1 MHFSRQ
7 LDPFTHTIRACGPGE
22 VTVILPYQARPG
34 EQIQGM
40 VSTRQETLRRS
51 LIITP
56 RRLVRDWAPQRF
68 EDLTG
73 DDFQVVMELQPEIVL
88 FGSGGTL
95 RWPDGALT
103 APLMARGIGVEVMDT
118 AAACR
123 TYNVLTADQRQ
134 VAAALLMI

>member
-1 MHFSRQ
+1 MQFNRQ
-7 LDPFTHTIRACGPGE
+7 MDPFAHTIRAYGRGE
-22 VTVILPYQARPG
+22 VTVILPYEARPG
-34 EQIQGM
+34 EEIQELA
-40 VSTRQETLRRS
+40 STRQETLHHS

-68 EDLTG
+68 EDLTEE
-73 DDFQVVMELQPEIVL
+73 DFEVMVRLQPEIVL
-88 FGSGGTL
+88 FGSGARL

-103 APLMARGIGVEVMDT
+103 APLIERGIGVEVMDT

-123 TYNVLTADQRQ
+123 TFNVLTADQRQ